1 MIQEAALTATKTLL
15 VNIAK
20 VVTVVESV
28 KAGSLTSGSQETSV
42 TEIISALITFVTKL
56 TVEAFDAEYTA
67 ALTVIT
73 SVTKVSFDHKHN
85 GYHG

>member
-28 KAGSLTSGSQETSV
+28 KAGSLTSGSEETSV
-42 TEIISALITFVTKL
+42 TEIITALITFVTKL
-56 TVEAFDAEYTA
+56 TVEAFDDEYTA